1 MTDIE
6 RDLDFIINKTQR
18 LFKVIEQEQYQ
29 LLDSKELVRQQLINQ
44 FFIDYPPEEI
54 LSVGEKFQQLVE
66 LSTTITQ
73 ECENI
78 FAQTKDDILKIKK
91 VDKIKKAYK

>member
-18 LFKVIEQEQYQ
+18 LFKLIEQEQYQ
-29 LLDSKELVRQQLINQ
+29 LLESKELVRKQLINQ
-44 FFIDYPPEEI
+44 FFIDYTPEEI
-54 LSVGEKFQQLVE
+54 VSVSEKFQQLVE
-66 LSTTITQ
+66 PSTTITL

-91 VDKIKKAYK
+91 SNKIKKAYK

>member
-18 LFKVIEQEQYQ
+18 LFKLIEQEQYQ
-29 LLDSKELVRQQLINQ
+29 LLESKELVRKQLINQ
-44 FFIDYPPEEI
+44 FFIDYTPEEI
-54 LSVGEKFQQLVE
+54 VSVSEKFQQLVE
-66 LSTTITQ
+66 LSTTITL

-91 VDKIKKAYK
+91 SNKIKKAYK